1 MTPSNAIVVKLGGSL
16 LGSPQLPILLH
27 TLVRTATDGQPV
39 AIVPGGGPFADAVR
53 DAQQRHG
60 FDDDAAHDM
69 ALLAMGQYGR
79 LLAALAD
86 DQPRL
91 CAGAGEVAAALGRQP
106 KRAAIWSPDPRRDAL
121 DVERSWRVGAD
132 ALALWL
138 AGRLGAG
145 SVLLVK
151 SCAPPIDERLTSLAA
166 SGVIDA
172 AYADMAAAAPTVATT
187 LVYASSAWSLDGKLA
202 ARSRSRTSTTAAR
215 ASEASR
221 AP

>member
-1 MTPSNAIVVKLGGSL
+1 MTAAHAIVVKLGGSL
-16 LGSPQLPILLH
+16 LGSPQLPVLLRS
-27 TLVRTATDGQPV
+27 LVRTAKDGQPV

-79 LLAALAD
+79 LLGALAD

-91 CAGAGEVAAALGRQP
+91 CAGAGEVAVALCKQP
-106 KRAAIWSPDPRRDAL
+106 QQVAIWSPDPRRDAL
-121 DVERSWRVGAD
+121 DVERSWRIGAD

-138 AGRLGAG
+138 ARSLGAG

-151 SCAPPIDERLTSLAA
+151 SCPPPVDERLEHLAA
-166 SGVIDA
+166 TGVVDA
-172 AYADMAAAAPTVATT
+172 AYAEMATATPAVATT
-187 LVYASSAWSLDGKLA
+187 LVYAGNASSLEGRLA
-202 ARSRSRTSTTAAR
+202 ARRPSRTPTKAAR
-215 ASEASR
+215 SSEASR
-221 AP
+221 LP